1 MYAVEIKGL
10 SFSYIGSSK
19 PSIVVDELY
28 IEEGESVLVVGK
40 SGSGK
45 STLVNCINGV
55 VPHMIS
61 GELKGEVA
69 VMGNRVKD
77 TPLSRLSTVVGTVL
91 QDPESQVVNYLVE
104 EEVAFGPENL
114 ALPPEEVKERVSE
127 AMRIAGIEHL
137 AKRETTTLSGG
148 ELQRTVLASVLAMRP
163 KVLILDE
170 PTSNIDPEG
179 TNTVFATLRALKG
192 KKTMIVVEHKVE
204 RVLPF
209 VDRVI
214 LVDRGRIALD
224 LRKEE
229 ILEGV
234 EKLLDAGVEMPSHF
248 VLSRKL
254 KLPRPDFEAVRKS
267 VKEGRV
273 SLDPPMRREVVD
285 QPLMSAQLKVRAKDR
300 EIVDAS
306 IEVRRGEVIAV
317 MGRNG
322 AGKTTF
328 LKAIAGL
335 TGEELKVTGSIKFEG
350 EELIKRPIWYR
361 GKYFVYLPQSFDLIL
376 VTTKVE
382 DEIAFS
388 LRRRGVRDY
397 KGVVERYLREFG
409 LEEYRKQD
417 PMLLSMGQRRR
428 VAMASVL
435 ASGVKVLFMD
445 EPTSGQDFYNRMV
458 LGREL
463 KEIAEKG
470 YSIVVV
476 THDSRFA
483 YEFADR
489 IVLMSGGRV
498 VANGKPEE
506 VFKVSSKYGVEPPS
520 DFLLRWWD

>member
-1 MYAVEIKGL
+1 MYAVEVKGL
-10 SFSYIGSSK
+10 SFSYLGSSK
-19 PSIVVDELY
+19 PSVVVDELY

-55 VPHMIS
+55 IPHMIS
-61 GELKGEVA
+61 GELRGDVV
-69 VMGNRVKD
+69 VMGNRVKE
-77 TPLSRLSTVVGTVL
+77 TPLSKLSTVVGTVL

-127 AMRIAGIEHL
+127 ALRVAGIEHL
-137 AKRETTTLSGG
+137 ANRETTKLSGG

-163 KVLILDE
+163 KILILDE

-179 TNTVFATLRALKG
+179 TNSVFATLRELKG

-214 LVDRGRIALD
+214 LVDKGRVALD

-229 ILEGV
+229 IIEGV
-234 EKLLDAGVEMPSHF
+234 ETLVEAGVEVPSYF

-254 KLPRPDFEAVRKS
+254 KLPRPDFEAVRKGI
-267 VKEGRV
+267 KEGKVALEVPKRKEV
-273 SLDPPMRREVVD
+273 PEPPI
-285 QPLMSAQLKVRAKDR
+285 MSASLKVTAKDR

-306 IEVRRGEVIAV
+306 IEVKRGELIAL

-322 AGKTTF
+322 AGKTTL

-335 TGEELKVTGSIKFEG
+335 SGNELKVTGSIRFEG
-350 EELIKRPIWYR
+350 EELIRRPIWYR
-361 GKYFVYLPQSFDLIL
+361 GKYFMYLPQSFDLIL
-376 VTTKVE
+376 VTNKVE

-388 LRRRGVRDY
+388 LKRRGV
-397 KGVVERYLREFG
+397 KGFGQAVERYLREFG

-445 EPTSGQDFYNRMV
+445 EPTSGQDFYNRIV
-458 LGREL
+458 LGKELREMTD
-463 KEIAEKG
+463 KG

-489 IVLMSGGRV
+489 VVLMSEGKV
-498 VANGKPEE
+498 VANGKPED
-506 VFKVSSKYGVEPPS
+506 VFKVSRRYGVEPPS
-520 DFLLRWWD
+520 DFLLRW

>member
-10 SFSYIGSSK
+10 SFSYLGSSK
-19 PSIVVDELY
+19 PSITVDELY

-55 VPHMIS
+55 IPHMIS
-61 GELKGEVA
+61 GELRGEVV
-69 VMGNRVKD
+69 VMGNKVKE
-77 TPLSRLSTVVGTVL
+77 TPMSKLSTVVGTVL

-114 ALPPEEVKERVSE
+114 GLPPEEVKERVSE
-127 AMRIAGIEHL
+127 ALRIAGIEHL
-137 AKRETTTLSGG
+137 AKRETTNLSGG

-179 TNTVFATLRALKG
+179 TNSVFATLRELKG

-214 LVDRGRIALD
+214 LIDKGRIALD

-229 ILEGV
+229 IIEGV
-234 EKLLDAGVEMPSHF
+234 ETLVEAGVEVPSYF

-254 KLPRPDFEAVRKS
+254 KLPRPDFEAVKKGI
-267 VKEGRV
+267 KEGKIALETPKRKEIA
-273 SLDPPMRREVVD
+273 DPPI
-285 QPLMSAQLKVRAKDR
+285 MSASIKVTAKDR
-300 EIVDAS
+300 ELVDAS
-306 IEVRRGEVIAV
+306 IEVKRGELVAL

-322 AGKTTF
+322 AGKTTL

-335 TGEELKVTGSIKFEG
+335 TGDELKVTGSIVFEG
-350 EELIKRPIWYR
+350 EELIRRPIWYR
-361 GKYFVYLPQSFDLIL
+361 GKYFIYLPQSFDLIL

-388 LRRRGVRDY
+388 LKKRGV
-397 KGVVERYLREFG
+397 KGFKQVVERYLREFG

-445 EPTSGQDFYNRMV
+445 EPTSGQDFYNRMT
-458 LGREL
+458 LGKELREL
-463 KEIAEKG
+463 TDKG

-489 IVLMSGGRV
+489 IVVMSEGKV
-498 VANGKPEE
+498 VANGKPED
-506 VFKVSSKYGVEPPS
+506 VFKVSHKYGVEPPS
-520 DFLLRWWD
+520 DFLLRW